1 MGKLSLTLIVVGTAA
16 CGSDANKTPD
26 AKIVVPDTRPIDAAK
41 VFMDAPPPSY
51 DFTCYNGT
59 PATTATDPITIS
71 GTTSE
76 LSTGGLTATDGVSVA
91 FFKTGTATALA
102 AVTSAGGGLF
112 ASGNIVTGGI
122 PIDAYI
128 RASIAAAR
136 TTYLYP
142 PNPASKSLAN
152 VPVPLVTTQTFAA
165 VQSLSGNH
173 QDDTVNGALL
183 LILSDC
189 AQTPIMGAT
198 VSVKQ
203 NNVEVGT
210 QYDLGQLSAMAAGTI
225 FVFNV
230 PDGSATVTASYNAM
244 TFPARVVVAHKATN
258 GADGAASIT
267 TTEVLPGPI

>member
-1 MGKLSLTLIVVGTAA
+1 MGKLSLMLIVVGTAA

-26 AKIVVPDTRPIDAAK
+26 ATIVVPDTRPIDAPK

-76 LSTGGLTATDGVSVA
+76 LTQNGLTATNGVSVS
-91 FFKTGTATALA
+91 FFKTGTATAIA
-102 AVTSAGGGLF
+102 TVTSAGGGLF
-112 ASGNIVTGGI
+112 ASGNIATGGT

-128 RASIAAAR
+128 GATLDAAR

-152 VPVPLVTTQTFAA
+152 VPVPIVTNSTFSLVKMFAQA
-165 VQSLSGNH
+165 T
-173 QDDTVNGALL
+173 QDDTTSGALL

-189 AQTPIMGAT
+189 AQTPIDGAT
-198 VSVKQ
+198 VTVQ
-203 NNVEVGT
+203 QGGNNVGT
-210 QYDLGQLSAMAAGTI
+210 QFDLGTLSAMAAGTF

-230 PDGSATVTASYNAM
+230 PDGATTVTAKYGTM
-244 TFPARVVVAHKATN
+244 TFPVRTVASHKQPAN
-258 GADGAASIT
+258 GAASIT